1 METRDAL
8 MRSIREAI
16 SNSLETMFFL
26 PVQFS
31 DTKCT
36 LQEWFSGEQSL
47 IGATLKF
54 YGPWSGSFYLFM
66 PVRLVD
72 EVTGNFLGL
81 EEESIGEEQKK
92 DTVKEAINI
101 IGGHMF
107 SIFDK
112 EGIFRLG
119 IPEIVEEHEV
129 TDDKLGNMKGDAV
142 LIETGDNRLAAGI
155 IEE

>member
-8 MRSIREAI
+8 MRNMREAI

-31 DTKCT
+31 DTECT
-36 LQEWFSGEQSL
+36 LQEWFFDEQPL

-54 YGPWSGSFYLFM
+54 YGPWSGSFYLFI
-66 PVRLVD
+66 PVRVVD
-72 EVTGNFLGL
+72 EVTANFLGL
-81 EEESIGEEQKK
+81 EADRISEAQKK

-112 EGIFRLG
+112 EGVFRLG
-119 IPEIVEEHEV
+119 IPEIIEEHEV

-142 LIETGDNRLAAGI
+142 LIETEDNHLAAGI
-155 IEE
+155 VEE

>member
-1 METRDAL
+1 MEARDAL
-8 MRSIREAI
+8 MKNMKEAI

-31 DTKCT
+31 DTECT
-36 LQEWFSGEQSL
+36 LQAWFSDKQPL

-54 YGPWSGSFYLFM
+54 HGPWSGSFYLFI
-66 PVRLVD
+66 PVKVVN

-81 EEESIGEEQKK
+81 EEEEINEEQKK

-112 EGIFRLG
+112 EGAFRLG
-119 IPEIVEEHEV
+119 IPEIINECDI
-129 TDDKLGNMKGDAV
+129 TKDKLGNMGGDAI
-142 LIETGDNRLAAGI
+142 LIETEDNRLAAGI
-155 IEE
+155 IKG